1 MQRQSLQTRNSAKQN
16 RISVW
21 LFRAL
26 TLKTSVE
33 VRCLYHLPNKHFLIL
48 KHMLEIGK
56 FGQQQKEKKEGWVAN
71 KLRVRNGEGWIGE
84 NVFHTVHHS

>member
-21 LFRAL
+21 PFLAL

-33 VRCLYHLPNKHFLIL
+33 VQCLYHLPNKCFLIL
-48 KHMLEIGK
+48 EHMLEIGK
-56 FGQQQKEKKEGWVAN
+56 FGQQKEKKRGGWP
-71 KLRVRNGEGWIGE
+71 II
-84 NVFHTVHHS
+84 

>member
-1 MQRQSLQTRNSAKQN
+1 MQCQSLQTRNSAKQN

-21 LFRAL
+21 PFLAL

-33 VRCLYHLPNKHFLIL
+33 VLCLYHLPNKCFLIL

-56 FGQQQKEKKEGWVAN
+56 FGQQQKEKGGV
-71 KLRVRNGEGWIGE
+71 GGQ
-84 NVFHTVHHS
+84 